1 MAGAAYLDRHR
12 LASCSLPSVLSGTV
26 PLYPLRLSGSVPHD
40 QWLYVLA
47 APVLTP
53 ARFIAVAALVL
64 GCTSSRPSDVLTEI
78 QGTWGWAEG
87 EFTCETNPHTI
98 RLSEDA
104 RLLTFTYPH
113 PIVEE
118 TGQKESVYEVL
129 GHEDHVIRLFLR
141 SETRRDSSG
150 ALVEWDLIMLSP
162 DEYVWRQSDWPEDM
176 STRLLERCPASEFRD
191 V

>member
-1 MAGAAYLDRHR
+1 MSHALAPLVHTYVRFVAA
-12 LASCSLPSVLSGTV
+12 A
-26 PLYPLRLSGSVPHD
+26 
-40 QWLYVLA
+40 VLA
-47 APVLTP
+47 
-53 ARFIAVAALVL
+53 L
-64 GCTSSRPSDVLTEI
+64 GCRSAPPTDVLTEI

-98 RLSEDA
+98 GLSEDG
-104 RLLTFTYPH
+104 RWLTFTYPH

-118 TGQKESVYEVL
+118 TGRKESVYEVL
-129 GHEDHVIRLFLR
+129 GHGEHVIQLFLT

-176 STRLLERCPASEFRD
+176 STRVLERCPTPKARD